1 MARIDSTNEMEQD
14 EKEEKKQSIY
24 VHLKELRK
32 VLIVSAAAVLVGF
45 VVVFVGFSQ
54 LLISFLSQP
63 LVELGVDIVTIGV
76 AEAFIAQMR
85 VSLVAGIILASP
97 IIFWRIWSFL
107 RPALYPKERGAF
119 LFTFFV
125 VVFLFLTG
133 VLFAYFLVLGLA
145 INFFIVTGE
154 DIATPMISI
163 DMYIGMLFNF
173 VIPFGL
179 AFEFPVV
186 IYVMHRLGI
195 VTVAGLVKARKY
207 VIFGMFVLATLITP
221 PDLLS
226 QILLA
231 LPLCILYEISII
243 ILKIKGRRR
252 TE

>member
-1 MARIDSTNEMEQD
+1 MSRINGEDQ
-14 EKEEKKQSIY
+14 KQSIY
-24 VHLKELRK
+24 THLKELRK
-32 VLIVSAAAVLVGF
+32 VLIISAVAVSVGF
-45 VVVFVGFSQ
+45 IVVFVGFSQ
-54 LLISFLSQP
+54 QLIWFLSRP
-63 LVELGVDIVTIGV
+63 LVELGVDIITIGV
-76 AEAFIAQMR
+76 AEAFVAQMR
-85 VSLVAGIILASP
+85 VSLVAGIILAAP

-107 RPALYPKERGAF
+107 RPALYPKERGVF

-125 VVFLFLTG
+125 VIVLFLSG

-163 DMYIGMLFNF
+163 EMYIGMLFNF

-186 IYVMHRLGI
+186 IYVLHKLGM
-195 VTVAGLVKARKY
+195 VTVKGLVKARKY
-207 VIFGMFVLATLITP
+207 VVFSMFLLATLITP

-231 LPLCILYEISII
+231 VPLCILYEISIM
-243 ILKIKGRRR
+243 ILKIKERSK
-252 TE
+252 